1 MNCSDINEL
10 APLYATGE
18 LDNAR
23 AAGFAEHL
31 KACAACEREIEQQR
45 RMDARLRQAVLAD
58 EFDTA
63 QMESRIRER
72 ISASA
77 PVRRPAYAWQLA
89 AAAVLLL
96 AVAAGIGYRVL
107 LSSRVPQVYADAADD
122 HQQEIVAKQPRHW
135 LSDRAAIESLAA
147 KHQVPMAAI
156 DALAAKGYHLE
167 RAKVC
172 SLDDRLFLHLVY
184 SSDGQ
189 EYSLFLR
196 RADLNAAAGK
206 PKELVNGTPIYES
219 DRGDAH
225 VAGFQSQALTG
236 LVVTDATGDAAV
248 RAAEIAFRGL

>member
-1 MNCSDINEL
+1 MNCNDVNEL

-18 LDNAR
+18 LDSAH

-31 KACAACEREIEQQR
+31 KACPACEREIGQQR
-45 RMDARLRQAVLAD
+45 RMDASLREAVLAD
-58 EFDTA
+58 KFDTK
-63 QMESRIRER
+63 QLESRIRER
-72 ISASA
+72 ISEGE
-77 PVRRPAYAWQLA
+77 PVHRLKYAWQLA
-89 AAAVLLL
+89 AAAALLL
-96 AVAAGIGYRVL
+96 LVAAGIGYHAL
-107 LSSRVPQVYADAADD
+107 LSSHVPQVYADAADD
-122 HQQEIVAKQPRHW
+122 HQEEIIAKQPRHW

-147 KHQVPMAAI
+147 KNQVPMAAI

-196 RADLNAAAGK
+196 RADGEAASGR

-225 VAGFQSQALTG
+225 VAGFQSQSLTG
-236 LVVTDATGDAAV
+236 LVVTDATGDAAL